1 MKFRIVLKPDIE
13 DGGYNVSCP
22 ALTGCHSQGDSIDE
36 AVLNIQE
43 AIELCLEVLNERAA
57 KSIRPNEQILEL
69 VL

>member
-22 ALTGCHSQGDSIDE
+22 ALPGCHSQGDSVDE
-36 AVLNIQE
+36 AVLNIEE

-57 KSIRPNEQILEL
+57 KSIKPNEQILEV